1 MNIVDIHCHIL
12 PYVDDG
18 ASTLEEAMDLL
29 WMEADQGVTEICLTP
44 HLRHKMFDSS
54 DEKIAEKFAQLSA
67 AAREQRLP
75 IRLHLSR
82 EYYYDDHFRKKLSE
96 GQLLPM
102 GGDILLTEFSYSS
115 DFQALRN
122 AAMEELNAGFTPL
135 FAHVERYRA
144 FEEDPN
150 CGKALMEMGVLM
162 QVNADGVMGRNG
174 RKTKL
179 LCERLIKSGC
189 IHVVASD
196 THDSI
201 NRVPGLKKCAD
212 YLEKKIGR
220 ASTHRLMYENPLA
233 ILNSLEEE

>member
-1 MNIVDIHCHIL
+1 MSNEHQQTSNFNPGKGEGSEVGVAIL
-12 PYVDDG
+12 GYGTVG
-18 ASTLEEAMDLL
+18 S
-29 WMEADQGVTEICLTP
+29 QV
-44 HLRHKMFDSS
+44 LR
-54 DEKIAEKFAQLSA
+54 
-67 AAREQRLP
+67 
-75 IRLHLSR
+75 
-82 EYYYDDHFRKKLSE
+82 
-96 GQLLPM
+96 
-102 GGDILLTEFSYSS
+102 
-115 DFQALRN
+115 
-122 AAMEELNAGFTPL
+122 
-135 FAHVERYRA
+135 
-144 FEEDPN
+144 
-150 CGKALMEMGVLM
+150 LM